1 MENAKFVTEFSNGSG
16 AKTVITLDLDLY
28 ERAMQIVQSDV
39 IMKEKIILRLGDLHI
54 VFAHIR
60 SIGLRSVRYRSCLG
74 KSKSFWIPKS
84 LNVLNCG
91 QGATKLAINTHEKP

>member
-16 AKTVITLDLDLY
+16 AKTVITLDLHLY

-60 SIGLRSVRYRSCLG
+60 SIGHFTQSGIDHVWG
-74 KSKSFWIPKS
+74 KANLFGSQK
-84 LNVLNCG
+84 V
-91 QGATKLAINTHEKP
+91 